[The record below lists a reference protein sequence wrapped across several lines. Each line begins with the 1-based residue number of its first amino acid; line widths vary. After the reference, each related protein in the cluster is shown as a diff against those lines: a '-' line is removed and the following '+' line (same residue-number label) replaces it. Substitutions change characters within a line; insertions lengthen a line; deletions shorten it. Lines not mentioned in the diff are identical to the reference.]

1 MKVLVVEAGHTPY
14 EKEINSKSEMTAVVG
29 GSIEAIYPFCE
40 SIALICGGE
49 SRNMQL
55 PFNRSVPNGYGNIYG
70 TFFVCGLRD
79 SGMGFCSLKPEQIKH
94 YKNYFCQT
102 ETMVKAEENQP
113 LSLVVSPSAM
123 HKVTSPPKPKK
134 RRGDYHER

>member
-1 MKVLVVEAGHTPY
+1 VKILVVEAGHTPY
-14 EKEINSKSEMTAVVG
+14 EKEISSEGEMTAVVEG
-29 GSIEAIYPFCE
+29 PIEAIYPFCE
-40 SIALICGGE
+40 SVAVICNGE

-70 TFFVCGLRD
+70 TFFVCGLSN

-94 YKNYFCQT
+94 YKNYFGQT
-102 ETMVKAEENQP
+102 KAMVKSEETQP
-113 LSLVVSPSAM
+113 ISSVISLSAM
-123 HKVTSPPKPKK
+123 RKVTSPPRPKK